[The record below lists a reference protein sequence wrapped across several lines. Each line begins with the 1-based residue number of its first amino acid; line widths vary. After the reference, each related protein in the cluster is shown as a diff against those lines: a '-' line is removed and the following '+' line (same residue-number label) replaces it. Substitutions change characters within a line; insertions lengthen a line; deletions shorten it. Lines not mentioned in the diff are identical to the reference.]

1 MLITGHSWL
10 SLPVRSRLEQVKL
23 IDFHVGRTILQHS
36 LIVMGV
42 LVGIFLF
49 LTFIDQ
55 LSDLG
60 TGTYGL
66 LAVLRFVVLSTPGIV
81 YQIFPMA
88 ALVGTILGL
97 SVLARHSELVVMR
110 ASGVSLAQITG
121 SVLKLGVLFVLS
133 AVLVGELVS
142 PWTETMAQRGRAEAL
157 ERNIEQKHSSGLWM
171 RDQSTYVNIG
181 EVLPDLTLRR
191 VKIFEFDRQDR
202 DRLRSLVYAASG
214 RYTDARW
221 RLSRVRKTIIDGQG
235 FATATQ
241 GDEVNWDTGVTP
253 EMMSVFLV
261 QPGQLP
267 VWQLKKYIEHLLKNN
282 QDTRT
287 YELAY
292 WGKLVLPLS
301 TAVMVILAIP
311 FVFGSLRS
319 GSLGR
324 HLFFGIMIGL
334 GFFVFNKALGYI
346 VLVYGVP
353 PLIGAISPTIAFL
366 CATIVL
372 YRRVA

>member
-1 MLITGHSWL
+1 M
-10 SLPVRSRLEQVKL
+10 RL
-23 IDFHVGRTILQHS
+23 IDFHIGRTILLHS
-36 LIVMGV
+36 LVVMGV

-60 TGTYGL
+60 TGSYGL
-66 LAVLRFVVLSTPGIV
+66 LAVLRYVLLSTPGIV

-110 ASGVSLAQITG
+110 ASGVSLGQITG
-121 SVLKLGVLFVLS
+121 SVLKLGLLFVFS
-133 AVLVGELVS
+133 SIVVGELVS

-171 RDQSTYVNIG
+171 RDQSTYVNVG
-181 EVLPDLTLRR
+181 EVLPDLSLLQ
-191 VKIFEFDRQDR
+191 VKIFEFDWQKR
-202 DRLRSLVYAASG
+202 DRRRSLVYAASG
-214 RYTDARW
+214 RYADARW
-221 RLSRVRKTIIDGQG
+221 HLHRVRRTDIDEKG
-235 FATATQ
+235 FVTASHSDDQRWETS
-241 GDEVNWDTGVTP
+241 VTP

-267 VWQLKKYIEHLLKNN
+267 VWKLKKYIEHLLQNS
-282 QDTRT
+282 QDTRA

-292 WGKLVLPLS
+292 WGKLFLPLS

-324 HLFFGIMIGL
+324 QLFFGIMIGL
-334 GFFVFNKALGYI
+334 GFYVLNKALGYI

-353 PLIGAISPTIAFL
+353 PLIAK
-366 CATIVL
+366 V
-372 YRRVA
+372 

>member
-1 MLITGHSWL
+1 M
-10 SLPVRSRLEQVKL
+10 RL
-23 IDFHVGRTILQHS
+23 IDFHIGRTILLHS
-36 LIVMGV
+36 LMVMGV

-60 TGTYGL
+60 TGSYGL
-66 LAVLRFVVLSTPGIV
+66 LAVLRYVLLSTPGIV

-110 ASGVSLAQITG
+110 ASGVSLGQITG
-121 SVLKLGVLFVLS
+121 SVLKLGLLFVFS
-133 AVLVGELVS
+133 SIVVGELVS
-142 PWTETMAQRGRAEAL
+142 PLTETMAQRGRAEAL

-171 RDQSTYVNIG
+171 RDQSTYVNVG
-181 EVLPDLTLRR
+181 EVLPDLSLLQ
-191 VKIFEFDRQDR
+191 VKIFEFDWQKR

-214 RYTDARW
+214 RYADARW
-221 RLSRVRKTIIDGQG
+221 HLHRVRRTDIDEKG
-235 FATATQ
+235 FVTASHSDDQRWETS
-241 GDEVNWDTGVTP
+241 VTP

-267 VWQLKKYIEHLLKNN
+267 VWKLKKYIEHLLQNS
-282 QDTRT
+282 QDTRA

-292 WGKLVLPLS
+292 WGKLFLPLS

-324 HLFFGIMIGL
+324 QLFFGIMIGL
-334 GFFVFNKALGYI
+334 GFYVLNKALGYI

-353 PLIGAISPTIAFL
+353 PLIGVISTPLVVL
-366 CATIVL
+366 CAAVVL

>member
-1 MLITGHSWL
+1 M
-10 SLPVRSRLEQVKL
+10 RL
-23 IDFHVGRTILQHS
+23 IDFHIGRTILLHS
-36 LIVMGV
+36 LVVMGV

-55 LSDLG
+55 LSDFG
-60 TGTYGL
+60 TGSYGL
-66 LAVLRFVVLSTPGIV
+66 LAVLRYVLLSTPGIV

-110 ASGVSLAQITG
+110 ASGVSLGQITG
-121 SVLKLGVLFVLS
+121 SVLKLGLLFVCS
-133 AVLVGELVS
+133 SIVVGELVS

-171 RDQSTYVNIG
+171 RDQSTYVNVG
-181 EVLPDLTLRR
+181 EVLPDLSLLQ
-191 VKIFEFDRQDR
+191 VKIFEFDWQKR

-214 RYTDARW
+214 RYADARW
-221 RLSRVRKTIIDGQG
+221 HLHRVRRTDIDEKG
-235 FATATQ
+235 FVTASHSDDQRWETS
-241 GDEVNWDTGVTP
+241 VTP

-267 VWQLKKYIEHLLKNN
+267 VWKLKKYIEHLLQNS
-282 QDTRT
+282 QDTRA

-292 WGKLVLPLS
+292 WGKLFLPLS

-324 HLFFGIMIGL
+324 QLFFGIMIGL
-334 GFFVFNKALGYI
+334 GFYVLNKALGYI

-353 PLIGAISPTIAFL
+353 PLIGVISAPLVVL
-366 CATIVL
+366 CAAVVL

>member
-1 MLITGHSWL
+1 M
-10 SLPVRSRLEQVKL
+10 KL

-60 TGTYGL
+60 TGSYGL

-292 WGKLVLPLS
+292 WASWFCPCPRL
-301 TAVMVILAIP
+301 
-311 FVFGSLRS
+311 
-319 GSLGR
+319 
-324 HLFFGIMIGL
+324 
-334 GFFVFNKALGYI
+334 
-346 VLVYGVP
+346 
-353 PLIGAISPTIAFL
+353 
-366 CATIVL
+366 
-372 YRRVA
+372 

>member
-1 MLITGHSWL
+1 M
-10 SLPVRSRLEQVKL
+10 RL
-23 IDFHVGRTILQHS
+23 IDFHIGRTILLHS
-36 LIVMGV
+36 LMVMGV

-60 TGTYGL
+60 TGSYGL
-66 LAVLRFVVLSTPGIV
+66 LAVLRYVLLSTPGIV

-110 ASGVSLAQITG
+110 ASGVSLGQITG
-121 SVLKLGVLFVLS
+121 SVLKLGLLFVFS
-133 AVLVGELVS
+133 SIVVGELVS

-171 RDQSTYVNIG
+171 RDQSTYVNVG
-181 EVLPDLTLRR
+181 EVLPDLSLLQ
-191 VKIFEFDRQDR
+191 VKIFEFDWQKR

-214 RYTDARW
+214 RYADARW
-221 RLSRVRKTIIDGQG
+221 HLHRVRRTDIDEKG
-235 FATATQ
+235 FVTASHSDDQRWETS
-241 GDEVNWDTGVTP
+241 VTP

-267 VWQLKKYIEHLLKNN
+267 VWKLKKYIEHLLQNS
-282 QDTRT
+282 QETRA

-292 WGKLVLPLS
+292 WGKLFLPLS

-324 HLFFGIMIGL
+324 QLFFGIMIGL
-334 GFFVFNKALGYI
+334 GFYVLNKALGYI

-353 PLIGAISPTIAFL
+353 PLIGVISAPL
-366 CATIVL
+366 VVLWATVVL